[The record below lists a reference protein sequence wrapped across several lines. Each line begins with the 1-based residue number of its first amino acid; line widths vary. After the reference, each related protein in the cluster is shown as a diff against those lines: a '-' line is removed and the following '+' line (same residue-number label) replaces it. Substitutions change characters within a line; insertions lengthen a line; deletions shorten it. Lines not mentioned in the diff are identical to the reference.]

1 MTENTVRDLWEDPR
15 KPKKRVIQELM
26 HDYAPNYDL
35 NEGDSELYNDPNSC
49 LLYTSDAADE

>member
-35 NEGDSELYNDPNSC
+35 NEEDSELYNDPNSKKP
-49 LLYTSDAADE
+49 L

>member
-1 MTENTVRDLWEDPR
+1 MTENTVRDLWEDPK

-35 NEGDSELYNDPNSC
+35 VEADSELYDDPNSKKP
-49 LLYTSDAADE
+49 L